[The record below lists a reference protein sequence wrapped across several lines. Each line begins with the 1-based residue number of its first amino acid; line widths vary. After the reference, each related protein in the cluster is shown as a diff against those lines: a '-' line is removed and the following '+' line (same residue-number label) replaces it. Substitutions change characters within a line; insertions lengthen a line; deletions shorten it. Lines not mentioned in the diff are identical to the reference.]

1 VSSTRGVDFCKHAA
15 YAAGVETFG
24 QRVTRFRENLGITQA
39 ELAQRSGFTPAYI
52 STIEQGKRLKEGGKH
67 KDAARKLAAALDVGV
82 EELLGQAPSLARRER
97 RAGAS
102 DISALRLIFAALST
116 RPAAQQLDVVRLE
129 QADRYHEVQPHLVD
143 ALEANIV
150 LALRLLGAY
159 PLPPAKS
166 RKRNPAP

>member
-1 VSSTRGVDFCKHAA
+1 MAEFAWRVLRERRTALGLTLRQVEAATHIDKGRLSRLERGKFERDPTGPESKA
-15 YAAGVETFG
+15 
-24 QRVTRFRENLGITQA
+24 
-39 ELAQRSGFTPAYI
+39 
-52 STIEQGKRLKEGGKH
+52 
-67 KDAARKLAAALDVGV
+67 
-82 EELLGQAPSLARRER
+82 LARVLQTNEADLWLPAGEDSPPRPPER